1 MRLKLTLIVLLTAAL
16 LPASAQSQLP
26 DTPAAKQFS
35 GWLAAFNSGD
45 REVMLKFL
53 QGNYPQR
60 VAQTDQMM
68 RFQGQAGGFDLK
80 KVEESTPT
88 RLTGIVKEHNSDNF
102 ARFEINVDPAEPH
115 RITLPNFRR
124 LEEMPPPRT
133 TESEA
138 LAALRAK
145 LAKESAADRFAGAV
159 LVAHHGKP
167 VFQEAYGLADRE
179 KKVPNSLSTRF
190 RIGSMNKMFR
200 IAEFVANR
208 LPEK

>member
-1 MRLKLTLIVLLTAAL
+1 MRLKLILVGLLTAAL
-16 LPASAQSQLP
+16 LPAAAQSQLP
-26 DTPAAKQFS
+26 DTPAARQLS

-45 REVMLKFL
+45 REVILKFL

-60 VAQTDQMM
+60 VAQIDQMM
-68 RFQGQAGGFDLK
+68 RFQSQVGGFDFK

-88 RLTGIVKEHNSDNF
+88 RLTGIVKEHNSDAF

-115 RITLPNFRR
+115 RITSLNFRK

-133 TESEA
+133 SEAEA

-145 LAKESAADRFAGAV
+145 LANESAADRFSGAV

-167 VFQEAYGLADRE
+167 VVQEAYGLADR
-179 KKVPNSLSTRF
+179 
-190 RIGSMNKMFR
+190 
-200 IAEFVANR
+200 
-208 LPEK
+208 